1 MSINERVKYYR
12 GLKGYSQKEFSEMLD
27 IKKTTYSY
35 VEKEGNISCE
45 LAKKMAEI
53 LEIDIRL
60 LLYGEDEIGERN
72 NVENILS
79 EIDKSKF
86 FVVLN
91 NCKEAKLLELFQG
104 CSENKKNVILECV
117 NSICNSD
124 SIK

>member
-12 GLKGYSQKEFSEMLD
+12 NLKGYSQKQFSEMLN
-27 IKKTTYSY
+27 IKKSTYSY
-35 VEKEGNISCE
+35 IEKDGNISCE
-45 LAKKMAEI
+45 IAKRMAEI
-53 LEIDIRL
+53 LEIDVRL
-60 LLYGEDEIGERN
+60 LLYEQSEISERN
-72 NVENILS
+72 DVENILS

-91 NCKEAKLLELFQG
+91 NCREAKLLELFQNS
-104 CSENKKNVILECV
+104 SENKKNVIMECV